1 MEEVEL
7 ELQYATIFKK
17 ILYDDG
23 NIGYKPEKIVEGYFA
38 DEDMLFIDL
47 DGTPYYHIIDEPET
61 CGYCDRINVEELK
74 SIYPDLN
81 EEEIKNVLF
90 DKVNEDAYIYYDENK
105 NALNTPIIL
114 YKKINDDKSTIKML
128 LDQDVI
134 DFYSMYFI
142 DFYNRIARECKSGE
156 NFNIT
161 TTINSNNSKKQ
172 IKELPSSDDETEEL
186 DIKINVNELFKEITS
201 QVIDQDEPIK
211 KILTAIWKQYNNFS
225 DNKSRNILINGST
238 GVGKTETFRI
248 LTKLLDVPCVIASA
262 TEYTASGYVGKNVE
276 DMLIDLIR
284 QADFD
289 VKKAERGILI
299 IDEIDK
305 ISESNSGHSQV
316 NQRDVQ
322 EALLKILEDGVF
334 NLNIDYEDYT
344 FDTSKLMVIGMGS
357 WSRIDL
363 TPKITVGFEKKE
375 SKKTYKDLTREDIVA
390 NGLIPELVG
399 RFPVI
404 VQMNELNYDSFIRI
418 LKSKHNALMKNK
430 EFLLKQGVDLK
441 INDSAYNAIASKASN
456 DIYGA
461 RGLDEIVERALSDA
475 SFEIATN
482 PEIYSELIIDEK
494 TIEDNKQYTLVKKL
508 VK

>member
-7 ELQYATIFKK
+7 ELQYTTILKK

-23 NIGYKPEKIVEGYFA
+23 GIGYKPEKIVEGYYA
-38 DEDMLFIDL
+38 DDDMLFIDL

-61 CGYCDRINVEELK
+61 CGFCDRVTLEELE
-74 SIYPDLN
+74 STYPDMSI
-81 EEEIKNVLF
+81 EEIKKTILENLSDKYFVYF
-90 DKVNEDAYIYYDENK
+90 DEESNTFKV
-105 NALNTPIIL
+105 PVIL
-114 YKKINDDKSTIKML
+114 YKYK
-128 LDQDVI
+128 
-134 DFYSMYFI
+134 
-142 DFYNRIARECKSGE
+142 
-156 NFNIT
+156 
-161 TTINSNNSKKQ
+161 
-172 IKELPSSDDETEEL
+172 DDETSEANLLLDEDISNYYSLYYPEFYNKLMSGKSNKTLPFSTEVSSTDSKTNKKNTMTTKEL
-186 DIKINVNELFKEITS
+186 EDLKANIDVNKLFKEITS

-248 LTKLLDVPCVIASA
+248 LTKLIDVPCVITSA

-289 VKKAERGILI
+289 VDKAERGILI

-305 ISESNSGHSQV
+305 ISDSNNGNSQV

-334 NLNIDYEDYT
+334 NLTIDYEDYT

-363 TPKITVGFEKKE
+363 TPKITVGFEKKVPI
-375 SKKTYKDLTREDIVA
+375 KTYKDLTREDMVA

-430 EFLLKQGVDLK
+430 EFLSKQGVNLK
-441 INDSAYNAIASKASN
+441 ISDKAYDAIASKASK
-456 DIYGA
+456 DVYGA

-482 PEIYSELIIDEK
+482 PDKYSELIIDEK
-494 TIEDNKQYTLVKKL
+494 TIEDNKKYTLVKKL
-508 VK
+508 IK

>member
-1 MEEVEL
+1 MDEL

-17 ILYDDG
+17 ILYEDG
-23 NIGYKPEKIVEGYFA
+23 NIGYKPEKILEGYFA
-38 DEDMLFIDL
+38 DEDMLFIDK
-47 DGTPYYHIIDEPET
+47 DGTPYYHIIDEVET
-61 CGYCDRINVEELK
+61 CGYCDRINVEEAKEL
-74 SIYPDLN
+74 YPDLN
-81 EEEIKNVLF
+81 DEELKKRLF
-90 DKVNEDAYIYYDENK
+90 DRANEDAYIYYDENS
-105 NALNTPIIL
+105 NALNAPIIL
-114 YKKINDDKSTIKML
+114 YKKIDDENSTTKML

-134 DFYSMYFI
+134 DYYSLYYL
-142 DFYNRIARECKSGE
+142 DFYNKIKKAVENGK

-161 TTINSNNSKKQ
+161 TTINSKGNQKST
-172 IKELPSSDDETEEL
+172 KELSVCDEKQEEL
-186 DIKINVNELFKEITS
+186 DIKINVNELFNEITS

-322 EALLKILEDGVF
+322 EALLKILEDGIF
-334 NLNIDYEDYT
+334 NLNIDYADYT

-375 SKKTYKDLTREDIVA
+375 AKKTYKDLTREDIVA

-430 EFLLKQGVDLK
+430 EFLIKQGVDLK
-441 INDSAYNAIASKASN
+441 VNDSAYSAIADKASK
-456 DIYGA
+456 DVYGA

-482 PEIYSELIIDEK
+482 PEIYSELIIDDK
-494 TIEDNKQYTLVKKL
+494 TIEDNKKYTLVKRIK
-508 VK
+508 